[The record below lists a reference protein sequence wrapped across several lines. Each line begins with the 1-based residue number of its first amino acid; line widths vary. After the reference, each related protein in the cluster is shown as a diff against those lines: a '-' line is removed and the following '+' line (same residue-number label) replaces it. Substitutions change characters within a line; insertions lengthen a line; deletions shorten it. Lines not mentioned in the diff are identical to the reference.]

1 MASTQV
7 CPHFFKQL
15 RYFGIF
21 CPGIGGGDFVKK
33 VLFNLRCDN
42 GALPGDGE
50 CQRLAVKAVVAEQF
64 LQQLVSLFPDDHRS
78 ILIGMIRS
86 EIYNHALPGDCNQLG
101 LPLLQQVAVQ
111 HILPAIVLPEPCLGL
126 VEITNQVQAVKIGKV
141 RKICQIAFPF
151 LRFDFQRA
159 VADQTQHLQRILDLG
174 FDVFMQLV
182 GDIDQILL
190 GASA

>member
-1 MASTQV
+1 
-7 CPHFFKQL
+7 
-15 RYFGIF
+15 
-21 CPGIGGGDFVKK
+21 
-33 VLFNLRCDN
+33 
-42 GALPGDGE
+42 
-50 CQRLAVKAVVAEQF
+50 
-64 LQQLVSLFPDDHRS
+64 
-78 ILIGMIRS
+78 MIRG
-86 EIYNHALPGDCNQLG
+86 EIYNHAFPGDRNQLG

-126 VEITNQVQAVKIGKV
+126 VEITNQVQAVKIGKI

-174 FDVFMQLV
+174 FDVLMQLV